1 MSGFGIELEE
11 KRPYDLGVDQ
21 QRRVFCINMDT
32 DKQGVAAGLFAA
44 GVIRFG
50 AFRLKLHESVPD
62 APLSPFYIDLRLVRS
77 FPDLMDR
84 VTNLLIGLMRG
95 LKFDLIADVPTA
107 GTPFAAIIAHKLR
120 MPMITPRLENKQHG
134 SRARVDGAYTAGQ
147 TAIVLDDLV
156 THSESKLEAVQI
168 LVEQGLVVNDV
179 VVLIDREQ
187 GGVQALKAAGL
198 ECHAAF
204 RLSELLEIYRA
215 QRLITSEQFEAISL
229 YRATQTA

>member
-1 MSGFGIELEE
+1 MS
-11 KRPYDLGVDQ
+11 
-21 QRRVFCINMDT
+21 M
-32 DKQGVAAGLFAA
+32 DKQAVATGLFAA

-77 FPDLMDR
+77 YPDLMDR
-84 VTNLLIGLMRG
+84 VTDLLIGLMRG

-120 MPMITPRLENKQHG
+120 MPMITPRLEHKQHG

-168 LVEQGLVVNDV
+168 LVDQGLVVTDV
-179 VVLIDREQ
+179 VVLVDREQ

-198 ECHAAF
+198 DCHAAF
-204 RLSELLEIYRA
+204 RLSELLEIYKE
-215 QRLITSEQFEAISL
+215 QRLITPEQFEAISDYL
-229 YRATQTA
+229 VPRTVANGPTSGLP